1 MLTEDYIIRQI
12 NLAIAALLQI
22 LGLKKKGDY
31 QTALDLIDLALE
43 QLLGLRA
50 SMAKNLDD
58 DRLYFLLTRQ
68 ERLDTQRLAVVADL
82 FQEEGDIYALQGRA
96 AESVADFTRALRYNL
111 EVLFNESE
119 VDRDEIREKVETLAG
134 RLDLATLGAETLW
147 PLAGYYEEIGAYAR
161 AEAALRTL
169 AGRPGTRA
177 EVLPEVVAF
186 YQRLL
191 DLPPEKITA
200 GGISPDQVKERLRYL

>member
-1 MLTEDYIIRQI
+1 VLTEDYIIRQI
-12 NLAIAALLQI
+12 NLAIATLLQI

-31 QTALDLIDLALE
+31 QTALELIDLAFE

-58 DRLYFLLTRQ
+58 ERLYLLLTSQ
-68 ERLDTQRLAVVADL
+68 ERLDARRLAVVADL

-96 AESVADFTRALRYNL
+96 AESAADYTRALRYNL
-111 EVLFNESE
+111 EVLFNESD

-147 PLAGYYEEIGAYAR
+147 PLAGYYEENGAYAR
-161 AEAALRTL
+161 AEAALRIL
-169 AGRPGTRA
+169 AGRPETRA

-186 YQRLL
+186 YRRLL

-200 GGISPDQVKERLRYL
+200 GEISPDQVKERLRSL

>member
-31 QTALDLIDLALE
+31 QTALELIDLAFE

-58 DRLYFLLTRQ
+58 ERLYFLLTRQ
-68 ERLDTQRLAVVADL
+68 ERLDAQRLAVVADL
-82 FQEEGDIYALQGRA
+82 IQEEGDIYALQGRA
-96 AESVADFTRALRYNL
+96 AESAADYTRALRYNL
-111 EVLFNESE
+111 EVLFNESG
-119 VDRDEIREKVETLAG
+119 VDRDEIRDKVETLAG
-134 RLDLATLGAETLW
+134 RLDLAALGAETLW
-147 PLAGYYEEIGAYAR
+147 PLAGYYEETGAYAQ
-161 AEAALRTL
+161 AEAALRIL
-169 AGRPGTRA
+169 AGRPETRA

-200 GGISPDQVKERLRYL
+200 GGISPDQVKERLRKL